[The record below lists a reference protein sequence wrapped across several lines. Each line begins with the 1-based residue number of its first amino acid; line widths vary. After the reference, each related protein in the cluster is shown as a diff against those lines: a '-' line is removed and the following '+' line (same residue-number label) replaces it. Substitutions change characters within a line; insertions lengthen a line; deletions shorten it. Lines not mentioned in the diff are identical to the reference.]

1 MHRAA
6 LALSVALTLAACATP
21 PVVPA
26 ERSAEVAAVE
36 RAFARTM
43 ADRDH
48 DAFSRFIADEAVFV
62 AGTRVLRG
70 RAAIV
75 TAWKR
80 FYDGPAAP
88 FSWAP
93 DQVEVLDSAALAFSA
108 GPVFDPAGK
117 LVGRFTSIWR
127 REAPGVW
134 RIVFDTGSDACECA
148 PSAAPAPAPAH

>member
-1 MHRAA
+1 MLGAV
-6 LALSVALTLAACATP
+6 LPLSMILLLAACATP
-21 PVVPA
+21 PVAPA
-26 ERSAEVAAVE
+26 DRNAEVAAVE

-43 ADRDH
+43 AERDH
-48 DAFSRFIADEAVFV
+48 AAFARFIADEAVFV
-62 AGTRVLRG
+62 AGAKVLRG

-93 DQVEVLDSAALAFSA
+93 DQVEVLDSGALAFSA
-108 GPVFDPAGK
+108 GQVFDPGGK

-127 REAPGVW
+127 RESPGIW

-148 PSAAPAPAPAH
+148 PAAAPAR